1 MDENSTPVE
10 ETETFIYTIN
20 NTEESLISSIDPYY
34 DDHYIADVWVGV
46 ILTLLV
52 LSCIGCV
59 CSCLLYYK
67 FQEWKRSLLAQNPE
81 AGEGN
86 EGYVYEVESLPSYT
100 VVTGLPSYEEAMKQ
114 LQEIRTIRRASL
126 TKQTS
131 QEETD
136 GSTPTQNAESATKSP
151 RRLSLAEMFLRRLS
165 KS

>member
-67 FQEWKRSLLAQNPE
+67 FQEWKRSCKYIFTAT
-81 AGEGN
+81 AGFMIFF
-86 EGYVYEVESLPSYT
+86 S
-100 VVTGLPSYEEAMKQ
+100 
-114 LQEIRTIRRASL
+114 R
-126 TKQTS
+126 
-131 QEETD
+131 D
-136 GSTPTQNAESATKSP
+136 G
-151 RRLSLAEMFLRRLS
+151 FI
-165 KS
+165 

>member
-1 MDENSTPVE
+1 MDLE
-10 ETETFIYTIN
+10 
-20 NTEESLISSIDPYY
+20 
-34 DDHYIADVWVGV
+34 
-46 ILTLLV
+46 LTGSWFLLTV
-52 LSCIGCV
+52 
-59 CSCLLYYK
+59 
-67 FQEWKRSLLAQNPE
+67 LAQNPE

-165 KS
+165 KSWGLPSEPCPYRDSCQKKLNEKWVIECI